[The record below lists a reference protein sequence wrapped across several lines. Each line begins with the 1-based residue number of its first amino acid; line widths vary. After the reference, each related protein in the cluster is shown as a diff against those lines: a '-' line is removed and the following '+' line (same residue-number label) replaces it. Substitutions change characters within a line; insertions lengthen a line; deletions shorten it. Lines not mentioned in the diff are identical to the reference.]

1 MIRILIAD
9 DHAILRRGLVEL
21 LADGLQGAVCG
32 EAGTSEEVISQMRSH
47 DWDLVILDISMPGRS
62 GIDLLADLK
71 RMRPKVPVLV
81 LSTHPEDQYAKRVLK
96 AQASGYLNKTSA
108 PEELLRAIRKVLA
121 GGRYVSETLAES
133 LALDLNQDQDRP
145 LHESLSNRELEVL
158 RMLGSGQSVSEV
170 AEELHLSVA
179 TVSTYRG
186 RVLEKL
192 NLRST
197 AQLMRY
203 ALKNNLVD

>member
-9 DHAILRRGLVEL
+9 DHAILRRGLREL
-21 LADGLQGAVCG
+21 LADGLKGAVCG
-32 EAGTSEEVISQMRSH
+32 EAESSEEVIAQVRSH

-96 AQASGYLNKTSA
+96 AHASGYLNKTSA

-133 LALDLNQDQDRP
+133 LALDLHQDQDRP
-145 LHESLSNRELEVL
+145 LHESLSNREWEVL
-158 RMLGSGQSVSEV
+158 KMIGCGKTVSEV

-186 RVLEKL
+186 RILEKL
-192 NLRST
+192 NLSTT
-197 AQLMRY
+197 AQLMHY
-203 ALKNNLVD
+203 AMKNNLVD